1 MRSTSSDRVV
11 ARDLPPETVTTPGAV
26 SDLRTGAW
34 TRLGSGGS
42 LGDAVTE
49 SVLSGIAL
57 RSHQAARAQG
67 YATGWAEGRRVAL
80 ARAEAEAEE
89 VRREADVERGRR
101 EAEHASAL
109 AALEVAAEQMRL
121 RMAEAVEALA
131 SRTVEVA
138 LELTEAIV
146 GREVATATD
155 PGADGLRRALALLD
169 PTVPTTVRL
178 NPEDRMT
185 LDPVTLDGR
194 TVVVRED
201 PTLQRGDAVAETEDT
216 LVDATIAAALDR
228 VREVLQR

>member
-1 MRSTSSDRVV
+1 MRSTSCDGVV
-11 ARDLPPETVTTPGAV
+11 ARDLPPETVTSPGDV

-34 TRLGSGGS
+34 TRLGTGGS

-49 SVLSGIAL
+49 SVLGGIAQ

-80 ARAEAEAEE
+80 ARAEAEAEA
-89 VRREADVERGRR
+89 VRRDADVERGRR

-109 AALEVAAEQMRL
+109 AALEVAAEQMRA
-121 RMAEAVEALA
+121 RMTEALEALA
-131 SRTVEVA
+131 DRTVEVA
-138 LELTEAIV
+138 LELTEAIL

-155 PGADGLRRALALLD
+155 PGADALRRALAMVD
-169 PTVPTTVRL
+169 PTIPATVRL
-178 NPEDRMT
+178 HPEDRMT
-185 LDPVTLDGR
+185 LDPATLDGR

-201 PTLQRGDAVAETEDT
+201 PTLQRGDAVVETEDT
-216 LVDATIAAALDR
+216 LVDATIAAALGR